1 MKTAVILMITTLMV
15 ATASAWAEMYQ
26 WIGEDG
32 SVTFKDTPPPKA
44 KAKKRVKVKVY
55 SDADFGA
62 APEPA
67 SAPPAGTRQS
77 GSTERKAA
85 APAPARSSGKVRFL
99 GAIEMYVTDWC
110 PHCKEAEKYIAS
122 KNYPVVTYDIEKDK
136 SAERR
141 YRELGGRGV
150 PLILVGTQRMNG
162 FSEQLLEQYLGNQ

>member
-1 MKTAVILMITTLMV
+1 MKTVVFLLITLQV
-15 ATASAWAEMYQ
+15 LATVSSRAEMYQ

-44 KAKKRVKVKVY
+44 KTKKRAKVKVY

-67 SAPPAGTRQS
+67 PAPPAGTRQS
-77 GSTERKAA
+77 GNPEQEAPAA
-85 APAPARSSGKVRFL
+85 ARPSAKVRFL

-110 PHCKEAEKYIAS
+110 PTCKAAEKYIAA
-122 KNYPVVTYDIEKDK
+122 KNYPVVRYDIEKDK

-141 YRELGGRGV
+141 YRELGGHGV
-150 PLILVGTQRMNG
+150 PLILVGAQRMTG
-162 FSEQLLEQYLGNQ
+162 FSERLLEQYLGNQ